1 VTAGHGT
8 PIDQLARQHAPQVLA
23 EALREARSRAT
34 AELTEQLTQAIIASA
49 ITSSRPP
56 VTKAAELTPGRGLC
70 VYAITRDHSF
80 DPITIP
86 DLNTASRPRLVVH
99 KGLSL
104 VVAEVDLARF
114 AQLDADPS
122 EDGPLAMLAREHD
135 AVVRAVFEHEP
146 VLPLRF
152 GTIVSDEDAAVQL
165 LHSRHN
171 EVSSWLDQVAGHRE
185 WGIRV
190 GQADAGQS
198 DDVALDGLSGTEY
211 LQQRQRK
218 LTSGQDTRQRQV
230 TSGTVI
236 ARHAGQAR
244 HRQHPPGSHNPHT
257 PRRRLSRA
265 ERQRGGLPRR
275 CHTARR
281 QAGTD
286 RFIGAD
292 HRAVATVLV
301 HPDRAGGPGMT
312 DPGSTS
318 LVDLLDRVV
327 NKGAVINGD
336 VIITLAGI
344 DLIRLDLRL
353 LLIAIDGLAS
363 P

>member
-8 PIDQLARQHAPQVLA
+8 PIDLLARQHAPQVLA

-49 ITSSRPP
+49 ITSCRPP
-56 VTKAAELTPGRGLC
+56 VTKPAELTPGRGLC

-80 DPITIP
+80 DPVTIP
-86 DLNTASRPRLVVH
+86 DLHTASRPRLVVH

-122 EDGPLAMLAREHD
+122 EDSPLAMLAREHD

-190 GQADAGQS
+190 GQADTGQP

-230 TSGTVI
+230 TAAQSLHDTL
-236 ARHAGQAR
+236 ARHATDSTR
-244 HRQHPPGSHNPHT
+244 RDHT
-257 PRRRLSRA
+257 T
-265 ERQRGGLPRR
+265 
-275 CHTARR
+275 HT
-281 QAGTD
+281 
-286 RFIGAD
+286 
-292 HRAVATVLV
+292 
-301 HPDRAGGPGMT
+301 
-312 DPGSTS
+312 
-318 LVDLLDRVV
+318 LLDAAYLVPSGNEAAFHADVTRLGDKLEQIGSSVRTT
-327 NKGAVINGD
+327 GPWPPYSFTQIELAVRG
-336 VIITLAGI
+336 
-344 DLIRLDLRL
+344 
-353 LLIAIDGLAS
+353 
-363 P
+363 